1 MAAKPLP
8 SSDELRKLLV
18 YDRLTGRLFWKA
30 RIIEDFPVASRGR
43 TWNTRFAG
51 KPALAAICKRGYL
64 TGKINGLSVYAH
76 RIAWKLTHGTEPK
89 EIDHINGDRTDN
101 RLSNLRP
108 ADRLTNGKN
117 LARKSN
123 NTSGVNGV
131 YWCKRDRVWCSYGR
145 IDHKMYMIGRYGTIE
160 EATEARAQWDRDNGF
175 HENHGR

>member
-8 SSDELRKLLV
+8 PSDELRKLLV
-18 YDRLTGRLFWKA
+18 CDFQTGRLFWKA
-30 RIIEDFPVASRGR
+30 RAIDAFPVASRGR

-51 KPALAAICKRGYL
+51 KPALEIKAVRGYL
-64 TGKINGLSVYAH
+64 CGGLNGQGFYA
-76 RIAWKLTHGTEPK
+76 RRVIWKMAYGTEPE
-89 EIDHINGDRTDN
+89 EIDHINGNRRDN
-101 RLSNLRP
+101 RLVNLRA

-131 YWCKRDRVWCSYGR
+131 YWCKRDRIWCSYGK
-145 IDHKMYMIGRYGTIE
+145 IDRKMYMIGRFETLE
-160 EATEARAQWDRDNGF
+160 EASQSRAQWDRANGF